1 MWIRSRGQS
10 LWLASFPASWGAWI
24 CCQACPRIQSLRW
37 WKEKQWNTFLF
48 NSQCRIRTTVLFFF
62 KHFWLR
68 VELVEFHCNHMAA
81 SFVSGPIAS
90 FLASIQFVSWCAC
103 CPAKRL
109 EFCWRVGGTASQQL
123 RFKAFAAQPRLAIVT
138 KTLALAAN
146 DLTHFGIV
154 SWNESCRKMWLVF
167 SVVEPEGKIA
177 KNPRGCFF
185 HFFLILFWLMAW
197 LTISSLVCQRVS
209 QAQSFSNISPG
220 LPINLLYLCC
230 DGNGIF
236 WKRSGILCILWS
248 CLPRVA
254 GSLASCLIQR
264 DAGYASK
271 FKVQHGLYYDI
282 TWHNYAITQLV
293 VDRYI
298 KYSYMLFLAILSLK
312 WIYLSSYSSPWTLFR
327 CSFSSLTDSVKDG
340 RVQCR
345 GNGAQRTA
353 GFLADLNEL
362 CILRAE
368 WNLSTR
374 QCTYTVSY
382 INMYIYAHNIS
393 IQITWT
399 I

>member
-1 MWIRSRGQS
+1 MLVRLWIRSRGQS

-37 WKEKQWNTFLF
+37 WNEKQWNTFLF

-62 KHFWLR
+62 KHIWLR
-68 VELVEFHCNHMAA
+68 VELVEFHCNYMAA

-185 HFFLILFWLMAW
+185 HFFLFCSDWWPDWQFPAWFARGFHKHSHFQTFLQVFLSIFFTYVAMGMAFFGREVESFASFDRACLALLEALHLAW
-197 LTISSLVCQRVS
+197 FSAMQAMLVSSKC
-209 QAQSFSNISPG
+209 N
-220 LPINLLYLCC
+220 
-230 DGNGIF
+230 
-236 WKRSGILCILWS
+236 
-248 CLPRVA
+248 
-254 GSLASCLIQR
+254 
-264 DAGYASK
+264 
-271 FKVQHGLYYDI
+271 
-282 TWHNYAITQLV
+282 
-293 VDRYI
+293 
-298 KYSYMLFLAILSLK
+298 
-312 WIYLSSYSSPWTLFR
+312 
-327 CSFSSLTDSVKDG
+327 TD
-340 RVQCR
+340 
-345 GNGAQRTA
+345 
-353 GFLADLNEL
+353 
-362 CILRAE
+362 
-368 WNLSTR
+368 
-374 QCTYTVSY
+374 YTM
-382 INMYIYAHNIS
+382 I
-393 IQITWT
+393 
-399 I
+399 